1 MLGSN
6 FDGPNPYQTGTFG
19 VIVWVRSMYLAP
31 FRCWSY
37 TAHRPVSS
45 AAPATDAQPIPRVS
59 MRPARTARRRGFNA
73 DENSPTMRRS
83 AVQRWLIGFMVLCPF
98 GKAWTIDGI
107 SYLNGGSSRDWE
119 CQLEQAMTL
128 VIVTPVRHAFWPSII
143 SSFYTTAKVSVNT
156 RDCCSNSANH
166 STIG

>member
-1 MLGSN
+1 M
-6 FDGPNPYQTGTFG
+6 
-19 VIVWVRSMYLAP
+19 W
-31 FRCWSY
+31 
-37 TAHRPVSS
+37 
-45 AAPATDAQPIPRVS
+45 
-59 MRPARTARRRGFNA
+59 
-73 DENSPTMRRS
+73 RS
-83 AVQRWLIGFMVLCPF
+83 AVRWWLIGFMVLCPF
-98 GKAWTIDGI
+98 GKAWTSDGI

-128 VIVTPVRHAFWPSII
+128 VIVTPVQHAFWPPVQHAFWPSII